1 MKSGILTALLE
12 LRRQC
17 LLIKKTCSLFQA
29 QSIFSPVETA
39 IVQPYEIT
47 QPASKY
53 HSLSGKLKLDL
64 SGRLMQRCC
73 FFPLYITPRML
84 L

>member
-47 QPASKY
+47 QPASKL
-53 HSLSGKLKLDL
+53 SLLVRQAETGFV
-64 SGRLMQRCC
+64 R
-73 FFPLYITPRML
+73 
-84 L
+84 